1 MTGRHEGSVSI
12 AVVGCSGDPTGP
24 TGLSTTNHKTPDDSR
39 LACDEVQSCG
49 RLLKIVLPGWS
60 LFKEAPVYIPA
71 QSGDALLR

>member
-1 MTGRHEGSVSI
+1 MTGRREGSVSI
-12 AVVGCSGDPTGP
+12 AVVGCSGDPTG
-24 TGLSTTNHKTPDDSR
+24 LNTTNHKTPDDSR
-39 LACDEVQSCG
+39 LACDEVQSRG